1 MADDPREDKGAHVT
15 LTGVIDDH
23 VLQRYRALLDAED
36 AAFDQLAHAYEDGDR
51 DHFEADMAA
60 WQSAI
65 DRRLAYLRQ
74 LGVSTAPA

>member
-1 MADDPREDKGAHVT
+1 MT

-65 DRRLAYLRQ
+65 DRRLVYLRQ
-74 LGVSTAPA
+74 LGVSTALA